1 MSGLER
7 ALDDFHTAMLAK
19 FMLRAPRQGDRSV
32 HIDGNLDRMN
42 PEHVGEHYRAEQ
54 LERSLARTP
63 GERAAED
70 VDVANMAFLDW
81 YTSRRLERDQT
92 KGDPQEGSP

>member
-1 MSGLER
+1 LSELER

-32 HIDGNLDRMN
+32 HIDGNLDRLD
-42 PEHVGEHYRAEQ
+42 PDHVERHYKAEQ
-54 LERSLARTP
+54 LERALARTP
-63 GERAAED
+63 EERAAED

-81 YTSRRLERDQT
+81 YGQRRLARE
-92 KGDPQEGSP
+92 EGSP

>member
-1 MSGLER
+1 MSELER

-42 PEHVGEHYRAEQ
+42 PEHVEEHYRAEQ
-54 LERSLARTP
+54 LERSLAARTP

-92 KGDPQEGSP
+92 PQPEEPKP